1 MPIRIGIVVFPGS
14 NCDRDIYHILK
25 NIMRV
30 DAEFIWHKRDDLNAY
45 YDAMIIP
52 GGFAYADRLRAGVI
66 AAFSPVMQVVKRL
79 ARDGMPVLG
88 ICNGFQILVE
98 SGLLPGAFM
107 RNDSLTFICRWTR
120 LRLDVDG
127 SRTPF
132 TLLLDKGSIINIPV
146 ANQEGKYYVDEDTL
160 REMERNEQ
168 IVFRYE
174 DNPNGSLYDI
184 GGVCNE
190 EGNVLGMMPH
200 PERACEIILA
210 PQHMSN
216 SILHGY
222 GDGIMIFRSLIS
234 YLYAKGEHHEPYR

>member
-1 MPIRIGIVVFPGS
+1 VPIRIGIIVFPGS
-14 NCDRDIYHILK
+14 NCDRDIYHVLK
-25 NIMRV
+25 NIMHV
-30 DAEFIWHKRDDLNAY
+30 DAEFIWHKREDLNSHH
-45 YDAMIIP
+45 YDAIVIP

-66 AAFSPVMQVVKRL
+66 AAFSPVMQAVKRL
-79 ARDGMPVLG
+79 ARDGLPVLG

-107 RNDSLTFICRWTR
+107 RNDSLTFTCRWTR

-132 TLLLDKGSIINIPV
+132 TLLLERGMRLNIPV

-174 DNPNGSLYDI
+174 DNPNGSLHDI
-184 GGVCNE
+184 GGVCNV

-200 PERACEIILA
+200 PERACEIMLT
-210 PQHMSN
+210 PQYMHN
-216 SILHGY
+216 STLLHGY
-222 GDGIMIFRSLIS
+222 GDGIVIFRSLIS
-234 YLYAKGEHHEPYR
+234 YLYGKGEHP

>member
-1 MPIRIGIVVFPGS
+1 MTG
-14 NCDRDIYHILK
+14 IYHVLK
-25 NIMRV
+25 NIMHV
-30 DAEFIWHKRDDLNAY
+30 DAEFIWHKREDLNSHH
-45 YDAMIIP
+45 YDAIVIP

-66 AAFSPVMQVVKRL
+66 AAFSPVMQAVKRL
-79 ARDGMPVLG
+79 ARDGLPVLG

-107 RNDSLTFICRWTR
+107 RNDSLTFTCRWTR

-132 TLLLDKGSIINIPV
+132 TLLLERGMRLNIPV

-174 DNPNGSLYDI
+174 DNPNGSLHDI
-184 GGVCNE
+184 GGVCNV

-200 PERACEIILA
+200 PERACEIMLT
-210 PQHMSN
+210 PQYMHN
-216 SILHGY
+216 STLLHGY
-222 GDGIMIFRSLIS
+222 GDGIVIFRSLIS
-234 YLYAKGEHHEPYR
+234 YLYGKGEHP

>member
-1 MPIRIGIVVFPGS
+1 MRIGIIVFPGS
-14 NCDRDIYHILK
+14 NCDRDIYHVLK
-25 NIMRV
+25 NIMHV
-30 DAEFIWHKRDDLNAY
+30 DAEFIWHKREDLNSHH
-45 YDAMIIP
+45 YDAIVIP

-66 AAFSPVMQVVKRL
+66 AAFSPVMQAVKRL
-79 ARDGMPVLG
+79 ARDGLPVLG

-107 RNDSLTFICRWTR
+107 RNDSLTFTCRWTR

-132 TLLLDKGSIINIPV
+132 TLLLERGMRLNIPV

-174 DNPNGSLYDI
+174 DNPNGSLHDI
-184 GGVCNE
+184 GGVCNV

-200 PERACEIILA
+200 PERACEIMLT
-210 PQHMSN
+210 PQYMHN
-216 SILHGY
+216 STLLHGY
-222 GDGIMIFRSLIS
+222 GDGIVIFRSLIS
-234 YLYAKGEHHEPYR
+234 YLYGKGEHP